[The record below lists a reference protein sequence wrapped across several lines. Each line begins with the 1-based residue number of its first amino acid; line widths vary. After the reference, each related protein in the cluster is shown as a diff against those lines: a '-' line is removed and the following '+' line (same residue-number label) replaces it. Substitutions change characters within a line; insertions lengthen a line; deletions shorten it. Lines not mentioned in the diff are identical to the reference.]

1 MISWW
6 YELKFYFQVCH
17 WPFIAVYI
25 LISRTCMSS
34 LNPILGGMLMI
45 LSEAMLIVP
54 LEQFFNGVTRVEFLF
69 LSYQMNMYLFPDL
82 DNIENLPARSI
93 YFFDLVLWVTAKTMW
108 ICLVDC
114 YNFVDTMTF
123 IVCCMCPSCVEMDST
138 KYILKY
144 LTVRFFQVLKNP
156 CSISTIKVYFVEIK
170 HAA

>member
-1 MISWW
+1 
-6 YELKFYFQVCH
+6 
-17 WPFIAVYI
+17 
-25 LISRTCMSS
+25 
-34 LNPILGGMLMI
+34 
-45 LSEAMLIVP
+45 
-54 LEQFFNGVTRVEFLF
+54 
-69 LSYQMNMYLFPDL
+69 
-82 DNIENLPARSI
+82 
-93 YFFDLVLWVTAKTMW
+93 MW

-170 HAA
+170 HAAWQILTSLVDLFFTNRRLHLGIFPIFIVFNFSLECLSRVVSTISLLCGFFVPIWWVSGFSWHQYFIVWVRLCIHHWTIYTWQEWYGA